1 MLRLFKVVFKIY
13 SKKDILKFGEGLSIF
28 IIHIISHFN
37 IYSIFQ
43 QKLERFRFGFQY
55 LYRYLNLPFSQSD
68 VPDLSRLTNQ
78 IV

>member
-13 SKKDILKFGEGLSIF
+13 SKKDILKFGERLSIF

-43 QKLERFRFGFQY
+43 QNIHVL
-55 LYRYLNLPFSQSD
+55 
-68 VPDLSRLTNQ
+68 
-78 IV
+78 